1 MRLSLAIRVAFG
13 ATLIQGNP
21 TMRPKALVYREPAAL
36 KYVGPNEDD
45 DVNETS
51 LAWSPCLRPPGRRWW
66 TGLFGTGSPTGRLDK
81 GQWVYFQDGAV
92 IHLPVTYQGV
102 VMGRCS
108 TNQEVAVSVTPFG
121 KGWVGLVGPHPE
133 ADESW
138 YKDADITNPEGV
150 RFDIGHDFVET
161 IMAQDKGKLQSYG
174 YGAPECVPGSYSIL
188 VAFFHHTEALPC
200 TLHTTIFFAGA
211 LRSFVKDAPVL
222 DPDLGFSTQG
232 RTSRGITPALAI
244 MVDAVRSWEVLMGQ
258 GEQHAQGAGWEHAMR
273 SFSHAPQSLCPQSL
287 WTG

>member
-1 MRLSLAIRVAFG
+1 MRRPLRGAHVYAHPGGDGCDDAWQHAKQYKHAIRKFVSDGGRFMRSCVG
-13 ATLIQGNP
+13 AHL
-21 TMRPKALVYREPAAL
+21 A
-36 KYVGPNEDD
+36 GP
-45 DVNETS
+45 
-51 LAWSPCLRPPGRRWW
+51 W

-138 YKDADITNPEGV
+138 YEDADITNPEGV

-222 DPDLGFSTQG
+222 DPKDLGFSTQG
-232 RTSRGITPALAI
+232 RTSRGITPPAVAI

-273 SFSHAPQSLCPQSL
+273 SFSHAPRSLCPQSL